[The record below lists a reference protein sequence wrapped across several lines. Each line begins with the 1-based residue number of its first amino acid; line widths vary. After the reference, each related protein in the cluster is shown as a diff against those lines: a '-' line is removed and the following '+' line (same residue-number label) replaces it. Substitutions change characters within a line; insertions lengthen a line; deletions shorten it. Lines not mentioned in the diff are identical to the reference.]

1 MRQDAI
7 SCVLSAVS
15 CAVSCL
21 LCLVCCVLSAVSCLL
36 CLVSCV
42 KMSSGMSVCHQ
53 VCVSRCDEVCV
64 CVLCA
69 RVMRMCIVCT
79 CHVHVYCVHVSCA
92 HVYVL
97 CAPIMRRPDRANL
110 CLTTTLIF
118 LTPTNVPAH
127 AHTCTHVQMAYAKA
141 GSQVIGY
148 IVFVRDGDLGKIIKL
163 CVSPAL
169 RRKGIGTPLVHF
181 DS

>member
-1 MRQDAI
+1 
-7 SCVLSAVS
+7 
-15 CAVSCL
+15 
-21 LCLVCCVLSAVSCLL
+21 
-36 CLVSCV
+36 
-42 KMSSGMSVCHQ
+42 
-53 VCVSRCDEVCV
+53 
-64 CVLCA
+64 
-69 RVMRMCIVCT
+69 MCIVCT
-79 CHVHVYCVHVSCA
+79 CHAHVYFVHVSCA

-169 RRKGIGTPLVHF
+169 RRKGIGTPFEDL
-181 DS
+181 DSSVSFMGFEIGISFMYRYIMYRYCGDC